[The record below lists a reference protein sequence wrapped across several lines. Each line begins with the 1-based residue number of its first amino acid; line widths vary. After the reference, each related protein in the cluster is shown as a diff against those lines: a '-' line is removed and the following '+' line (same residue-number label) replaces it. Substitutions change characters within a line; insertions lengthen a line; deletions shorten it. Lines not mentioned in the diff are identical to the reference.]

1 MNLNYAEYKDKVL
14 ACFTGK
20 NIGGTLGGPYEG
32 ARKPLHVS
40 GFSTPE
46 GEALPNDDLDLQL
59 IWLHAMEKSGPKNVN
74 ARVLG
79 DYWLSYIP
87 VYMGEYAIARRNME
101 LGITPPLSGETLNNR
116 ILKHSNGAW
125 IRTEIWACLCPA
137 SPDLAAR
144 YSIEDAKIDH
154 GIGEGTYAAMFVA
167 AVESAAFVISDVK
180 KLINIGL
187 AKIPKESRMAKSIRL
202 LLDCYDSGKLAVA
215 ARNEILNL
223 NSDIGDGWF
232 SAPSNVAYAMLGIL
246 YGEGDF
252 KKSMLLA
259 VNCGDD
265 TDCTAATVGSI
276 LGIMHGTKGIPK
288 DWASHVGDKIV
299 TCCINLG
306 TAWPIIDSCTRLT
319 QKIAELAPVVLFEN
333 RADFGVKVEITDS
346 PLSVDS
352 AELERFMLPYGQSE
366 ESDELACS
374 VLSLKEPNVI
384 VKNCGTVTALL
395 TVQGGAYIRPSDQK
409 RLSISFRNNI
419 KSLGNQPHNIS
430 VKLVLPEGWSADSSE
445 FEVYVPAYMSLT
457 ENTCQTIPADIILT
471 APEKIGSINQIVV
484 LVSERGR
491 FNVEAISVVLLNRP
505 AETPLQYDEKF
516 TNYGI

>member
-14 ACFTGK
+14 ACWQGK

-32 ARKPLHVS
+32 ARKVLNVTD
-40 GFSTPE
+40 FSTPA

-59 IWLHAMEKSGPKNVN
+59 IWLHAMEKSGAKNVD
-74 ARVLG
+74 ASVLG
-79 DYWLSYIP
+79 EYWLSYIP

-101 LGITPPLSGETLNNR
+101 LGITPPLSGETLNNH

-167 AVESAAFVISDVK
+167 AVESAAFVVSDVK
-180 KLINIGL
+180 KLIDIGL
-187 AKIPKESRMAKSIRL
+187 AKIPADSRMAKSIRL
-202 LLDCYDSGKLAVA
+202 LSDCYASGKTPLQ
-215 ARNEILNL
+215 AREAILNA
-223 NSDIGDGWF
+223 NADIGDGWF

-276 LGIMHGTKGIPK
+276 LGIMHGTKGIPS

-306 TAWPIIDSCTRLT
+306 TAWPVIDSCAALT
-319 QKIAELAPVVLFEN
+319 EHVVALAPVVLFEN
-333 RADFGVKVEITDS
+333 KADFGATVTVTSAPACVS
-346 PLSVDS
+346 P
-352 AELERFMLPYGQSE
+352 EETERFLLPYGQSE

-374 VLSLKEPNVI
+374 VLSLKQPNTI
-384 VKNCGTVTALL
+384 VKRCGAVTALL
-395 TVQGGAYIRPSDQK
+395 TVQGGAYVKPCEQK
-409 RLSISFRNNI
+409 RFTLSFRNNI
-419 KSLGNQPHNIS
+419 KSLGNQPHNVS
-430 VKLVLPEGWSADSSE
+430 VKLVLPDGWTAE
-445 FEVYVPAYMSLT
+445 NGEVEVYVPAYMSLT
-457 ENTCQTIPADIILT
+457 ENTCQSVPFDIVLT
-471 APEKIGSINQIVV
+471 APENVGSISQVV
-484 LVSERGR
+484 LLVSERGR
-491 FNVEAISVVLLNRP
+491 YNVEAISVTLLNRP
-505 AETPLQYDEKF
+505 SECCYQYDEKF

>member
-14 ACFTGK
+14 ACWQGK

-32 ARKPLHVS
+32 ARKVLNVT
-40 GFSTPE
+40 GFSTPA

-74 ARVLG
+74 ASVLG
-79 DYWLSYIP
+79 EYWLSYIP

-101 LGITPPLSGETLNNR
+101 LGITPPLSGETLNNH

-154 GIGEGTYAAMFVA
+154 GIGEGTFAAMFVA

-187 AKIPKESRMAKSIRL
+187 AKIPESSRMARSIRL
-202 LLDCYDSGKLAVA
+202 LLEFYDAGKTALE
-215 ARNEILNL
+215 AREAILNV

-276 LGIMHGTKGIPK
+276 LGIMHGTKGIPA

-306 TAWPIIDSCTRLT
+306 TAWPVIDSCTQLT
-319 QKIAELAPVVLFEN
+319 ERVAALAPVVLYEN
-333 RADFGVKVEITDS
+333 KADFGLIVSISDS
-346 PLSVDS
+346 PLSVSDD
-352 AELERFMLPYGQSE
+352 EKERFLLPYGQSE

-374 VLSLKEPNVI
+374 VLSLKSPNTI
-384 VKNCGTVTALL
+384 VKRCGAVTALL
-395 TVQGGAYIRPSDQK
+395 TVQGGAYAKAGEQK
-409 RLSISFRNNI
+409 RLTLSFRNNI
-419 KSLGNQPHNIS
+419 KSLGNQPHNVS
-430 VKLVLPEGWSADSSE
+430 VKLVLPDGWSADGEE

-457 ENTCQTIPADIILT
+457 ENTCQTVPFDITLT
-471 APEKIGSINQIVV
+471 APEKLSSVSQIVV

-491 FNVEAISVVLLNRP
+491 YNVETISVVLLNRP
-505 AETPLQYDEKF
+505 SETCFQYDEKF

>member
-14 ACFTGK
+14 ACWQGK
-20 NIGGTLGGPYEG
+20 SIGGTLGGPYEC
-32 ARKPLHVS
+32 AREVLNVT
-40 GFSTPE
+40 GFSTPA

-59 IWLHAMEKSGPKNVN
+59 IWLHAMEKSGPQNVN
-74 ARVLG
+74 ASVLAE
-79 DYWLSYIP
+79 YWLSYIP

-101 LGITPPLSGETLNNR
+101 LGITPPLSGETLNNSV
-116 ILKHSNGAW
+116 LKHSNGAW

-167 AVESAAFVISDVK
+167 AIESAAFVISDVK
-180 KLINIGL
+180 QLINIGL
-187 AKIPKESRMAKSIRL
+187 AKIPKESRMSKSIRL
-202 LLDCYDSGKLAVA
+202 LLDCYASGKTALEAREAV
-215 ARNEILNL
+215 LNA
-223 NSDIGDGWF
+223 NADIGDGWF
-232 SAPSNVAYAMLGIL
+232 SAPSNVSFAMLGIL
-246 YGEGDF
+246 YGGGDF

-276 LGIMHGTKGIPK
+276 LGIMHGTKGIPE

-306 TAWPIIDSCTRLT
+306 TSWPVINSCVQLT
-319 QKIAELAPVVLFEN
+319 ERVTALAPIVLYEN
-333 RADFGVKVEITDS
+333 RADFGLRISISDN
-346 PLSVDS
+346 PLSISDS
-352 AELERFMLPYGQSE
+352 EKQSYLLPYGQSE

-374 VLSLKEPNVI
+374 VLSLKSPNTI
-384 VKNCGTVTALL
+384 VKKCGSVTALL
-395 TVQGGAYIRPSDQK
+395 TVHGGAYAKASEQK
-409 RLSISFRNNI
+409 RFTLSFHNNL
-419 KSLGNQPHNIS
+419 KSTGNQPHNIT
-430 VKLVLPEGWSADSSE
+430 VKFILPEGWSIDNEE
-445 FEVYVPAYMSLT
+445 FEVYVPPYISIT
-457 ENTCQTIPADIILT
+457 ENTCQTVPFDITLT
-471 APEKIGSINQIVV
+471 APEKISSISQIIM

-505 AETPLQYDEKF
+505 SENCFQYDEKF

>member
-1 MNLNYAEYKDKVL
+1 MNLNYAEYYDKVL
-14 ACFTGK
+14 ACWKGK
-20 NIGGTLGGPYEG
+20 SIGGTLGGPYEG
-32 ARKPLHVS
+32 ARKPLNVT
-40 GFSTPE
+40 GFSTPA

-59 IWLHAMEKSGPKNVN
+59 IWLHAVEKSGAKNIS
-74 ARVLG
+74 ASLLG
-79 DYWLSYIP
+79 EYWLSYIP

-101 LGITPPLSGETLNNR
+101 LGITPPLSGETLNNH

-144 YSIEDAKIDH
+144 YAIEDAKIDH

-167 AVESAAFVISDVK
+167 AVESAAFVISDVNE
-180 KLINIGL
+180 LIKIGL
-187 AKIPKESRMAKSIRL
+187 AKIPADSRMARSINL
-202 LLDCYDSGKLAVA
+202 LLECHAAGKPAVA
-215 ARNEILNL
+215 ARNAILEL

-276 LGIMHGTKGIPK
+276 LGIMHGTKGIPE
-288 DWASHVGDKIV
+288 DWATHVGDKIV

-306 TAWPIIDSCTRLT
+306 TAWPVIDSCTQLT
-319 QKIAELAPVVLFEN
+319 NKVAALAPVVLFEN
-333 RADFGVKVEITDS
+333 KADFGATVTISSEPTCAKKE
-346 PLSVDS
+346 
-352 AELERFMLPYGQSE
+352 ELARFTLPYGQSE

-374 VLSLKEPNVI
+374 VLSLKQPNTI
-384 VKNCGTVTALL
+384 VKRCNSVTALL
-395 TVQGGAYIRPSDQK
+395 TVHGGAYAKAGEQK

-430 VKLVLPEGWSADSSE
+430 VKLVLPEGWSADSTELE
-445 FEVYVPAYMSLT
+445 FFVPAFMSLT
-457 ENTCQTIPADIILT
+457 ESTCQTVPAEIVLT
-471 APEKIGSINQIVV
+471 VPEKISSLSQILV

-505 AETPLQYDEKF
+505 SELCYQYDEKF
-516 TNYGI
+516 TNYVI